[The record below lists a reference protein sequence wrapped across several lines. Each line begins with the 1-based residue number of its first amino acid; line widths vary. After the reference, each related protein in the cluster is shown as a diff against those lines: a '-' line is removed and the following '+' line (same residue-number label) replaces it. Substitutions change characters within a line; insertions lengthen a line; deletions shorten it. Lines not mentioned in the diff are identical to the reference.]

1 MSELTLAWSENGH
14 PHQHTFHENQSTQ
27 HPGVYRLG
35 RDPARCDLVLH
46 DRSVSALHVEILFN
60 RPSQQ
65 VRIRNL
71 RSSNPPL
78 VDGIQLK
85 AGEAALHQGSKI
97 NLGRVELTVSALTF
111 SLPSSPVL
119 PVQHAAQA
127 YGLSC
132 PNPACGKV
140 SAYNS
145 AILQQGCPWCGFS
158 LAAANSVVM
167 IPPRS

>member
-14 PHQHTFHENQSTQ
+14 QHQHTFHDNQPSK

-46 DRSVSALHVEILFN
+46 DRSVSALHIEIVFN
-60 RPSQQ
+60 SLQKQAR
-65 VRIRNL
+65 VKNL

-78 VDGIQLK
+78 VNGLQLK
-85 AGEAALHQGSKI
+85 TGEAALHQGSKI
-97 NLGRVELTVSALTF
+97 NLGRVELTVSGLNFGPTPVA
-111 SLPSSPVL
+111 SSPL
-119 PVQHAAQA
+119 ASPD

-167 IPPRS
+167 IPPKS